1 MPYRWEG
8 KRRSGV
14 ALATR
19 YSLQLFIHPRAQMSI
34 PPTLLVGYDTFSFT
48 CARQAEGNR
57 RGKRE
62 KEAMG
67 AKKKR
72 NGGKRD
78 GKGTGGTEGKA
89 GQEEGT

>member
-1 MPYRWEG
+1 
-8 KRRSGV
+8 
-14 ALATR
+14 
-19 YSLQLFIHPRAQMSI
+19 MSI
-34 PPTLLVGYDTFSFT
+34 PPTLLVGYDTFTFT
-48 CARQAEGNR
+48 RARQAEGDR
-57 RGKRE
+57 RGERE